1 MKRMSPIL
9 LTLLALGLSSAAF
22 PQQPKEPEKKATIAS
37 VLDRQLSIVEH
48 EFFSAAEAM
57 PEEKYSFAPTNG
69 EFKGVRTF
77 AQQVKHVA
85 AANYLFFSAILG
97 EKPPEGD
104 ENGPASVKTK
114 AEILKYLRE
123 SYAMGHRAFAT
134 ITPENAVTPVEHPL
148 SGPFNNRLAI
158 ASIAC
163 WHPFDHYGQMVE
175 YLRMNGIIPPASR
188 PQPPPSGQ

>member
-1 MKRMSPIL
+1 MKRMSSIL
-9 LTLLALGLSSAAF
+9 LTLLALGLTSAAF
-22 PQQPKEPEKKATIAS
+22 AQQPKEPEKKATIAS

-48 EFFSAAEAM
+48 EFVSAAEAM

-85 AANYLFFSAILG
+85 GANHIFFGAILG
-97 EKPPEGD
+97 EKPAEGE

-114 AEILKYLRE
+114 AEILQYLRD
-123 SYAMGHRAFAT
+123 SFALGHRAMAT

-148 SGPFNNRLAI
+148 FGPFDNRLAI